1 MDGSAPRIYRNRVQK
16 QDESLGEPAEAL
28 HAPTRGIELASL
40 RQSHIRKAALS
51 METFERSAVLADTY
65 PMWLDVVEQLLAKVG
80 ITVVARTTDV
90 AAVPALVVEH
100 RPDVLVTELGP
111 ASDRLAP
118 IRDSVVVHPRLKTI
132 VLSASG
138 NPADINAAFAAGA
151 AVYCVKTAD
160 QEDVA
165 SAIRQAFASSVYF
178 ANTKHPNGAPARDG
192 IAAEGAGLTRRETE
206 ILSLLADGH
215 SNAQLAKMLWVT
227 EQTIKFHLSNI
238 YRKLDVGNRTEAA
251 RWAHRHG
258 LLPESAQHAA
268 A

>member
-1 MDGSAPRIYRNRVQK
+1 M
-16 QDESLGEPAEAL
+16 EP
-28 HAPTRGIELASL
+28 
-40 RQSHIRKAALS
+40 
-51 METFERSAVLADTY
+51 FERTAVLADTH

-80 ITVVARTTDV
+80 ITVVAKTTNV

-100 RPDVLVTELGP
+100 RPDVLVTELGVS
-111 ASDRLAP
+111 SDRLAP
-118 IRDSVVVHPRLKTI
+118 IRDSVVVHQRLKTI
-132 VLSASG
+132 VLSASE
-138 NPADINAAFAAGA
+138 NAEDINAAFAAGA

-178 ANTKHPNGAPARDG
+178 ANAKHPNGASAGRDA

-227 EQTIKFHLSNI
+227 EQTVKFHLSNI
-238 YRKLDVGNRTEAA
+238 YRKLNVANRTEAA

-258 LLPESAQHAA
+258 LLQETRQHAA